1 MNKTTSVSPK
11 SRMRFQPLV
20 VLSVTMF
27 EEETTLSYTL
37 SDDGYIKVYDSLL
50 GKYIDSEGFKR
61 TNKPI
66 REDLREILKAYFQRM
81 RYFSGL
87 PTYIQS
93 PLLTPSAFN
102 NLFDEIRQETV
113 LIAEKTKAN
122 KTAII
127 YFLEEQEL
135 QPVPSAQLYQWYS
148 RCPNAI
154 GFITL

>member
-1 MNKTTSVSPK
+1 VHVDH
-11 SRMRFQPLV
+11 L
-20 VLSVTMF
+20 VTMF

-50 GKYIDSEGFKR
+50 GKCIDSEGFKR

-135 QPVPSAQLYQWYS
+135 QPVPSAQLYQWYA